1 MVTSCPSFPK
11 TSTQQESTFSSTAA
25 PTTLQVTRNTNM
37 VSGVTGVISKQMGG
51 TSVLMSF
58 LKELPTR
65 LPSAAMATPQ
75 LTGTFKTT
83 SFSGSATSNLLGKA
97 TFTSPSSYT
106 TADSIGVTAKG
117 KFRRQKKRNCRPFL
131 LSCVRFCATRCSKRI
146 RKRIPRCDLKML
158 FPNSVQ
164 L

>member
-11 TSTQQESTFSSTAA
+11 TSTQRQESTFSSTAA

-37 VSGVTGVISKQMGG
+37 VSGVTGVISKQLGH

-75 LTGTFKTT
+75 LTGTFKTIF
-83 SFSGSATSNLLGKA
+83 FSGRATSSLLGK
-97 TFTSPSSYT
+97 TTLTSMSSHNI
-106 TADSIGVTAKG
+106 ADSIGITAKG
-117 KFRRQKKRNCRPFL
+117 RFSLAWNSSVCTSCFRLSTTTGWIDRL
-131 LSCVRFCATRCSKRI
+131 L
-146 RKRIPRCDLKML
+146 IPSSDVTHYPKTG
-158 FPNSVQ
+158 
-164 L
+164 

>member
-1 MVTSCPSFPK
+1 MVTSCPSLPT
-11 TSTQQESTFSSTAA
+11 TSTQQELTFLSTAA
-25 PTTLQVTRNTNM
+25 PTAFQVTRTTNM

-51 TSVLMSF
+51 TSLLMSF

-83 SFSGSATSNLLGKA
+83 FFSGSATSNLLGKT

-117 KFRRQKKRNCRPFL
+117 KFRQKKRNCWPFP
-131 LSCVRFCATRCSKRI
+131 LSCVKFCATRCSKRI
-146 RKRIPRCDLKML
+146 RKRIPRCDLKVL

>member
-11 TSTQQESTFSSTAA
+11 SSTQQESTFLSTAA
-25 PTTLQVTRNTNM
+25 PTTFQVTRTTNM

-83 SFSGSATSNLLGKA
+83 FFSGRATSSLLGK
-97 TFTSPSSYT
+97 TTLTSLSSHN
-106 TADSIGVTAKG
+106 TADSIGITAKG
-117 KFRRQKKRNCRPFL
+117 
-131 LSCVRFCATRCSKRI
+131 RFSLA
-146 RKRIPRCDLKML
+146 
-158 FPNSVQ
+158 
-164 L
+164 

>member
-11 TSTQQESTFSSTAA
+11 TSTQQESTFLSTAA
-25 PTTLQVTRNTNM
+25 PTALQVTRTTNM

-58 LKELPTR
+58 FKELPTR
-65 LPSAAMATPQ
+65 LPSATMATPQ

-83 SFSGSATSNLLGKA
+83 FFAGSAISNPLRRT

-117 KFRRQKKRNCRPFL
+117 KCRQKKRNCWPFPF
-131 LSCVRFCATRCSKRI
+131 SCVIFCATRCSKRM
-146 RKRIPRCDLKML
+146 RKRIPRCDLKVL
-158 FPNSVQ
+158 FPNPVQ

>member
-11 TSTQQESTFSSTAA
+11 TSTQQESTILSTAA
-25 PTTLQVTRNTNM
+25 PTTLQVTRTTNM
-37 VSGVTGVISKQMGG
+37 VSGVIGVISKQMGG

-65 LPSAAMATPQ
+65 LPSTAMATPQ
-75 LTGTFKTT
+75 LTDTFKTT
-83 SFSGSATSNLLGKA
+83 LFSGSATSNLLGKA
-97 TFTSPSSYT
+97 AFTSPSSYT
-106 TADSIGVTAKG
+106 TAGSIGVTAKG
-117 KFRRQKKRNCRPFL
+117 KFRRQKKRNCWPFL

-146 RKRIPRCDLKML
+146 RKRIPRSDLKVL
-158 FPNSVQ
+158 FPNSVK